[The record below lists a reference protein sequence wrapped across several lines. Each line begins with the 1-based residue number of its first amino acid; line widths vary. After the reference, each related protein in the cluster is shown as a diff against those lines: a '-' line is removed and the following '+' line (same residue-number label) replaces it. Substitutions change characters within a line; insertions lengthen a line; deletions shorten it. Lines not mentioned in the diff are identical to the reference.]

1 MSSIDESLSEI
12 RSARDA
18 IWRSR
23 RLLQAGLSDAERDLV
38 EEQLQEQ
45 RSAFEKLL
53 AATFPFT
60 LKIQS
65 EA

>member
-12 RSARDA
+12 RSVRDA

-38 EEQLQEQ
+38 EKRLEEQ
-45 RSAFEKLL
+45 RSAFERLL
-53 AATFPFT
+53 AATFPVT
-60 LKIQS
+60 LKIQG

>member
-12 RSARDA
+12 RFARDA

-45 RSAFEKLL
+45 RSAFERLL

-60 LKIQS
+60 LKIQG

>member
-60 LKIQS
+60 LKIQG

>member
-1 MSSIDESLSEI
+1 MSSIEERLSEI
-12 RSARDA
+12 RSVRNA

-23 RLLQAGLSDAERDLV
+23 SLLQAGLSDADRGLV
-38 EEQLQEQ
+38 EKQLQEQ
-45 RSAFEKLL
+45 RSAFERLL

-65 EA
+65 ET

>member
-1 MSSIDESLSEI
+1 MPSIDESLSEI

-45 RSAFEKLL
+45 RSAFERLL

>member
-12 RSARDA
+12 RFVRDA

-23 RLLQAGLSDAERDLV
+23 SLLQSGLSDAERDLV
-38 EEQLQEQ
+38 EKRLEEQ
-45 RSAFEKLL
+45 RSAFERLL
-53 AATFPFT
+53 ASTFPLT

>member
-45 RSAFEKLL
+45 RSAFERLL